1 MKKRNRKKQFECS
14 HHYVGERFLVTD
26 DPYPIYNYEDYC
38 KIGKFNL
45 TWGQRPPIHP
55 CIKCKKFQLS
65 RPLIRQT
72 RMELKESNRYAKE
85 CDKLWGMMFNEGR
98 WEELTVDKMIYKRII

>member
-1 MKKRNRKKQFECS
+1 MKRRNRKKQFECS

-45 TWGQRPPIHP
+45 TWGQRPNIHP
-55 CIKCKKFQLS
+55 CIKCKRFQLS

-72 RMELKESNRYAKE
+72 RRELKDANRYAKE
-85 CDKLWGMMFNEGR
+85 CNKICRIDMIEGR
-98 WEELTVDKMIYKRII
+98 WEEDRTDLNEFSLI